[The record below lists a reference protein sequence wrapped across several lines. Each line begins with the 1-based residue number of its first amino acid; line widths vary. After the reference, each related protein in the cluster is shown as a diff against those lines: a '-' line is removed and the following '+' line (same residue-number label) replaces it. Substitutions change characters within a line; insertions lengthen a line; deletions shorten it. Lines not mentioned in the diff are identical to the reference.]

1 MRTQRHPLPLTAAL
15 TAVFVL
21 LSATSAMAHPFITD
35 GATLPAASLK
45 TMTLEMG
52 HGCGNEAEGGGD
64 PTLEV
69 AMQVPEQVSFIEPL
83 DTDGYDA
90 GVETGDDGN
99 IEVVTWTATE
109 GGVAAPAVPMNI
121 VVEGAEDDEVYFK
134 VFQGCGDFEY
144 RWVGTPDEPADDPAI
159 LLTLEAPDPSAPPPV
174 SEPQQAP
181 DDGSADEA
189 PNDDDPEQAP
199 DEASVEEAPTDDGTE
214 AASDDDGPAAAPTDD
229 SEATETPNPGGD
241 EGGSANEDTN
251 VADDQSMAASGES
264 ASAAPLW
271 IGIGIVALIALGI
284 FMWVVARQRRNRP
297 ADATE

>member
-1 MRTQRHPLPLTAAL
+1 MRMRHPLPLASAL
-15 TAVFVL
+15 TTVLVL
-21 LSATSAMAHPFITD
+21 LSATAAMAHPVITD
-35 GATLPAASLK
+35 GATLPANSLK

-69 AMQVPEQVSFIEPL
+69 AMQVPEQVSFIELL

-90 GVETGDDGN
+90 GVETGVDGN

-109 GGVAAPAVPMNI
+109 GGVAAPAVPMDI
-121 VVEGAEDDEVYFK
+121 VVEGAEGDEVYFK

-159 LLTLEAPDPSAPPPV
+159 LLTLEAPDPEAPPPAP
-174 SEPQQAP
+174 EPEQAP
-181 DDGSADEA
+181 DDGSTEEA
-189 PNDDDPEQAP
+189 PNDDNPEQAP
-199 DEASVEEAPTDDGTE
+199 DEASAEEAPDDDGTE
-214 AASDDDGPAAAPTDD
+214 EASDDDGPVAAPTDN
-229 SEATETPNPGGD
+229 SEAAETPNPGGD
-241 EGGSANEDTN
+241 EGGSGSEDAN
-251 VADDQSMAASGES
+251 VADDPSMAASAES

-284 FMWVVARQRRNRP
+284 FMGVVARQRRNRP
-297 ADATE
+297 ADATG